1 MIKVMNKLVTLI
13 AMLFL
18 IACNED
24 VKPIIT
30 LPEKKI
36 SKINFF
42 MENSGSMAGYVQG
55 ATEFRNNIP
64 NLLVEVDGKIDSGL
78 ATLRTYFIA
87 DSLVAFNGTTQ
98 EFINTIAV
106 NNPAYGKSSQMH
118 KIFKMIANKTDSN
131 DISMFVSDCILSYPD
146 AEIKRK
152 PQINYENAA
161 GELKSTITNAFLDL
175 QQKNNIC
182 ASLYGF
188 NSRFNGYYYTYQN
201 TPVKLSGNIPRP
213 YYIWVIGNRDLLI
226 RFNKQLKK
234 LQGFRP
240 DNIFID
246 FGLFSKSIEDYT
258 ILFMFDR
265 QGDWST
271 DYKKLEEVSASAK
284 KPAVFSIAFDL
295 SSLPSYASDTNYLL
309 KNLTIESSGLT
320 AHIKRV
326 LPATSIER
334 SRLKEKEKGII
345 EKNTHV
351 VQVEITDIFQSG
363 LLNIR
368 LPLQYDTS
376 YRKQSVMD
384 DRNVNDASGKTFAF
398 EHLVDGVR
406 NAYQNNDQN
415 FIQISIPVKK

>member
-1 MIKVMNKLVTLI
+1 MNKFVPLS
-13 AMLFL
+13 ALFFL
-18 IACNED
+18 LGCVSEV
-24 VKPIIT
+24 VKKQT
-30 LPEKKI
+30 ALPEKKI

-42 MENSGSMAGYVQG
+42 MENSGSMAGYVHG

-78 ATLRTYFIA
+78 APLHTYFIA

-106 NNPAYGKSSQMH
+106 KNPAYGKSSQMH

-146 AEIKRK
+146 DEIKKR
-152 PQINYENAA
+152 PEINIENAG
-161 GELKSTITNAFLDL
+161 GELKSTITKAFLDL
-175 QQKNNIC
+175 QKKNNIC

-188 NSRFNGYYYTYQN
+188 NSTFNGCYYTYQN
-201 TPVKLSGNIPRP
+201 RPVKISGNIPRP
-213 YYIWVIGNRDLLI
+213 YYIWVIGNKDLLI
-226 RFNKQLKK
+226 HFNKQLKK

-240 DNIFID
+240 DNILID
-246 FGLFSKSIEDYT
+246 FGIFSESVHEHT

-271 DYKKLEEVSASAK
+271 DYKTIENVNVTAN
-284 KPAVFSIAFDL
+284 KPVVFSIALNL
-295 SSLPSYASDTNYLL
+295 SSLPSYAIDTTYLL
-309 KNLTIESSGLT
+309 KNLQIESSGLT
-320 AHIKRV
+320 AHVKRV
-326 LPATSIER
+326 LQATNIER
-334 SRLKEKEKGII
+334 SSLKEKEKGII
-345 EKNTHV
+345 DSNTHV
-351 VQVEITDIFQSG
+351 VQVEITDIYKSG
-363 LLNIR
+363 SINIR

-376 YRKQSVMD
+376 YRRQSIMD
-384 DRNVNDASGKTFAF
+384 DRNVEDASGKTFAF

>member
-1 MIKVMNKLVTLI
+1 MVMNKFVPLLVLY
-13 AMLFL
+13 FL
-18 IACNED
+18 SGCGSTD
-24 VKPIIT
+24 RPIKIPP
-30 LPEKKI
+30 PEKKI

-78 ATLRTYFIA
+78 PKLNTYFIA
-87 DSLVAFNGTTQ
+87 DSLVPFNGTTQ

-106 NNPAYGKSSQMH
+106 RSPAYGKSSQMH
-118 KIFKMIANKTDSN
+118 KIFKMIADKTDSN

-146 AEIKRK
+146 EEIKKK
-152 PQINYENAA
+152 PEINAENAA

-175 QQKNNIC
+175 QRKNNIC

-188 NSRFNGYYYTYQN
+188 NSGFNGYYYTYQN
-201 TPVKLSGNIPRP
+201 KPIKLAGNIPRP

-240 DNIFID
+240 DNISID
-246 FGLFSKSIEDYT
+246 FGLFSETIHDYK
-258 ILFMFDR
+258 ILFMFGR

-271 DYKKLEEVSASAK
+271 DYKSLEDVNVPAK
-284 KPAVFSIAFDL
+284 KPVVFSIALDL
-295 SSLPSYASDTNYLL
+295 SALPSYASDTTYLL
-309 KNLTIESSGLT
+309 KNLQLESSGLS
-320 AHIKRV
+320 AKIKRV
-326 LPATSIER
+326 LLTTSIER
-334 SRLKEKEKGII
+334 NMLKEKEKGIVDN
-345 EKNTHV
+345 NTHV
-351 VQVEITDIFQSG
+351 VQVEITDIYKSG
-363 LLNIR
+363 SLNIR

-376 YRKQSVMD
+376 YRRQSVMD
-384 DRNVNDASGKTFAF
+384 DRNVKDASGKTFAL